1 MNTTNALSLLIKICS
16 FVLVPTLLNSQ
27 PEKLD
32 EFSLGYVTK
41 ENYKELD
48 WEDFRR
54 EENSVIKRGVIDGFL
69 SVTETSPGSFRIYLY
84 ETLEAMEH
92 DRPRRS
98 IAISSEIFRE
108 GLSLKTG
115 EKNKTVFHKKWVR
128 IYGVIE
134 SHGRIAD
141 VPLASI
147 IKCDS
152 VEWRNA
158 KGEMVRVLE

>member
-1 MNTTNALSLLIKICS
+1 MTTTNTFLLLITVCS
-16 FVLVPTLLNSQ
+16 FALVPTLLNSQ

-41 ENYKELD
+41 ENYRELD

-98 IAISSEIFRE
+98 IAIPSEMFRE
-108 GLSLKTG
+108 GLSLEAG
-115 EKNKTVFHKKWVR
+115 GKNYTVFHRKWVR
-128 IYGVIE
+128 LYGVVE
-134 SHGRIAD
+134 SYGKTANW
-141 VPLASI
+141 PLAST

-152 VEWRNA
+152 VEWRNT
-158 KGEMVRVLE
+158 KGELVRTLE

>member
-1 MNTTNALSLLIKICS
+1 MNTINALSLLIKICL
-16 FVLVPTLLNSQ
+16 FALVPTLLNSQ

-41 ENYKELD
+41 ESYKELD

-92 DRPRRS
+92 NRPRRS
-98 IAISSEIFRE
+98 IAISSEMFRE
-108 GLSLKTG
+108 GLSLKAG
-115 EKNKTVFHKKWVR
+115 EKNYTVFHRRWVR
-128 IYGVIE
+128 LYGVLE
-134 SHGRIAD
+134 SHGRVAD
-141 VPLASI
+141 WPLASTI
-147 IKCDS
+147 RCDS

-158 KGEMVRVLE
+158 KGEMVRALE